1 MHTVRNRLASR
12 PPAAMPHAAGNRA
25 PNHAAMRHEL
35 AYIQRGS
42 MAVPLVIPDESGLIE
57 ERPQKRRNAK
67 GKKARKAAAR
77 LAAARA
83 APTPGAAACDAREAP
98 PRAKPVGKK
107 GKVKSK
113 ARAKVGRSAAAR
125 PEQLPAIPAA
135 SPVMGTYSPPA
146 KRIAAPAVSA
156 LPLPVCPEPLVE
168 EAPAP
173 IAPMEAAKPVLL
185 LPAPEPLIEAPV
197 LPAEPEAAPAPDPE
211 PATASADAPLPR
223 MRALVPAR
231 RQGLI
236 DVIAFFLRDSGRR
249 LARWSA
255 RRHKT
260 REEQAKLRRAEARQI
275 NLQRELEALDALR
288 RAKG

>member
-12 PPAAMPHAAGNRA
+12 PPAAMPNAAGNRA

-35 AYIQRGS
+35 AYIPRGS

-83 APTPGAAACDAREAP
+83 AQALEPTPCEASDMP
-98 PRAKPVGKK
+98 QHAKPAATK
-107 GKVKSK
+107 GK
-113 ARAKVGRSAAAR
+113 ARSRPRGKTAEQTAAK

-135 SPVMGTYSPPA
+135 SPVVGTYSPPI
-146 KRIAAPAVSA
+146 KRIAAPPSPA
-156 LPLPVCPEPLVE
+156 LLLPVRDEPLV
-168 EAPAP
+168 
-173 IAPMEAAKPVLL
+173 
-185 LPAPEPLIEAPV
+185 EAPV
-197 LPAEPEAAPAPDPE
+197 LPAEPEAVPAPEPE
-211 PATASADAPLPR
+211 SAAAFAEVPLPPA
-223 MRALVPAR
+223 RALVPAR
-231 RQGLI
+231 RQGLV
-236 DVIAFFLRDSGRR
+236 DVIAFLLRDSGRR

-260 REEQAKLRRAEARQI
+260 REEQAALRRAEAQQI